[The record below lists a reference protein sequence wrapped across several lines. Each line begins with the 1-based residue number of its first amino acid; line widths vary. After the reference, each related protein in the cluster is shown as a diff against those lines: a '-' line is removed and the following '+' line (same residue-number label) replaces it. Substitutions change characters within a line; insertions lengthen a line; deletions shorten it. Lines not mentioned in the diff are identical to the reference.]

1 MVNIITLTKTGYSK
15 KYEIKIAAITPWRR
29 QTTNDYVFLYLVFQI
44 CLCIYKTGFPY
55 LCIVNIYY

>member
-15 KYEIKIAAITPWRR
+15 KYEIKIAAIIVRR
-29 QTTNDYVFLYLVFQI
+29 YQTTDDYVFLYLIFQI
-44 CLCIYKTGFPY
+44 YLCIYKTGFPY